1 MTDDSSARNENL
13 TGCFLG
19 YDPGGKKGHGVAAIK
34 VASGEVADHRVGTRN
49 TVEEVLQWFQH
60 CVPSAFGPVLGIGI
74 DTLTYWS
81 GGWAGWRMADQCLRL
96 AYAHSYEHGG
106 KSKDVA
112 NSVASPNSLFG
123 SMCLNGMFVLRRLRS
138 TINGLYVT
146 ETHPKVL
153 YFGLKNAKETDT
165 EKKTYNYGQE
175 LHDWLANKI
184 QWTRQKRK
192 EINRG
197 LKITDNEHQWDALIS
212 AWAAFCGLSGKWPL
226 NLLNEA
232 HCREL
237 LKKTLCPEIQYER
250 WEQHCDKLVKEH
262 RPEEKWDFSGKNAE
276 AENAKTEGAET
287 LEFPGGPVEYRWP
300 HPNHS

>member
-1 MTDDSSARNENL
+1 
-13 TGCFLG
+13 
-19 YDPGGKKGHGVAAIK
+19 
-34 VASGEVADHRVGTRN
+34 
-49 TVEEVLQWFQH
+49 
-60 CVPSAFGPVLGIGI
+60 
-74 DTLTYWS
+74 
-81 GGWAGWRMADQCLRL
+81 
-96 AYAHSYEHGG
+96 
-106 KSKDVA
+106 
-112 NSVASPNSLFG
+112 
-123 SMCLNGMFVLRRLRS
+123 MCLNGMFVLRRLRS

-153 YFGLKNAKETDT
+153 YFALKNAKETDT
-165 EKKTYNYGQE
+165 EKKKTYNYGQE

-237 LKKTLCPEIQYER
+237 LKKNSVPGDPVRAVGTALRQTRQGTPSRGEMGLLRQERRGRERKDRRRGDSGVSGWSGRISLAPPEPLLTTR
-250 WEQHCDKLVKEH
+250 
-262 RPEEKWDFSGKNAE
+262 G
-276 AENAKTEGAET
+276 
-287 LEFPGGPVEYRWP
+287 
-300 HPNHS
+300 